1 MIMTSSIKRK
11 ILIRSKV
18 EHVLADIGEKSV
30 VRDCSRLGSRKEG
43 AVRPIRFTV
52 GSSDHAAQVIRKA
65 RNLRT
70 IDGYSSLYI
79 SPDRTIEER
88 RAYKQLVDQMK
99 LNKLAEPDKVFAIKN
114 NKIVSSI
121 RNEP

>member
-1 MIMTSSIKRK
+1 MLVT
-11 ILIRSKV
+11 
-18 EHVLADIGEKSV
+18 
-30 VRDCSRLGSRKEG
+30 RKEG

-70 IDGYSSLYI
+70 IDGYSSVYI
-79 SPDRTIEER
+79 SPDQTIEER

-121 RNEP
+121 RNEPDSAGIV